1 MVDGEEIWESNT
13 RGGRGRR
20 VGPLGVEEVVKRRR
34 GIRIKIT
41 ITIRN
46 TIKSK
51 IKSKSKKGFGDGSY
65 LERRRRISRRGV
77 PMAQMRRARIQPVS
91 WKPASRQRPRT
102 RVAKRRTRR
111 ASPRI
116 RRRERGACIRL
127 IIWREG
133 GWGRWSL

>member
-51 IKSKSKKGFGDGSY
+51 IKSKSKIGGGNTTAPDSRGNRGGGV
-65 LERRRRISRRGV
+65 LRRG
-77 PMAQMRRARIQPVS
+77 A
-91 WKPASRQRPRT
+91 T
-102 RVAKRRTRR
+102 RGR
-111 ASPRI
+111 ASLATQH
-116 RRRERGACIRL
+116 GVAALAAMC
-127 IIWREG
+127 W
-133 GWGRWSL
+133 